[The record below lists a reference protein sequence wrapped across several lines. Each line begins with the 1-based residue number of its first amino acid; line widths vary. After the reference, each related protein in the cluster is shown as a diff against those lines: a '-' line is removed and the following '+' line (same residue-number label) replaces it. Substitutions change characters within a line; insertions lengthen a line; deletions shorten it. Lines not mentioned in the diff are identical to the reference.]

1 MHEKVKDF
9 LHKTGTTRAPNTI
22 RDEHSGMHHK
32 EMHEHE
38 KIHFEGKKHHRETE
52 L

>member
-9 LHKTGTTRAPNTI
+9 LHKTGTSHTPGHMGEETGHTHA
-22 RDEHSGMHHK
+22 H
-32 EMHEHE
+32 MHEIE
-38 KIHFEGKKHHRETE
+38 GKHFEGKKHHHEAG